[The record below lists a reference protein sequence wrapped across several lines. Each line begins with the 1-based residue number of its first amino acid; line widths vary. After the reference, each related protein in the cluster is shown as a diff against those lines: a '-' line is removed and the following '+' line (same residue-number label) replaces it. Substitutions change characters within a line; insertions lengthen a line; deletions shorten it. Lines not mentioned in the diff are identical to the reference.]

1 MDMAP
6 SDDVDRL
13 IEATNDRDLD
23 ALADCFAEDV
33 RSIQPAHPSRS
44 FVGREQVRQNW
55 ARILGGIPDLETR
68 VVDRAVAGDR
78 VFAELAFDGHRPDG
92 APFRLRG
99 VTVNRVR
106 DGRIDELHFYME
118 PIDAEDVGIDEAV
131 GAAVGAAAPTG
142 NR

>member
-1 MDMAP
+1 MDTAP
-6 SDDVDRL
+6 SDVVDRL

-44 FVGREQVRQNW
+44 FVGRDQVRQNW
-55 ARILGGIPDLETR
+55 SRILGGIPDLETR
-68 VVDRAVAGDR
+68 IVDRAVSGDR

-92 APFRLRG
+92 VPFRLRG
-99 VTVNRVR
+99 VTVNRVT

-118 PIDAEDVGIDEAV
+118 PVDAEDVGIDEAV